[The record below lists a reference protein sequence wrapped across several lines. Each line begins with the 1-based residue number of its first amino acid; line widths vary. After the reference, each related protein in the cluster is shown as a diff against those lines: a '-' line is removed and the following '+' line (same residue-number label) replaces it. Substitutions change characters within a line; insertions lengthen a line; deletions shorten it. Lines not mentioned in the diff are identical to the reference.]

1 MENIKE
7 VKLALVKQ
15 NVQAIQYIKK
25 VQEVEDWSDDIQY
38 RIVVASLS
46 GDLVTAESLR
56 AIL

>member
-15 NVQAIQYIKK
+15 NVQAIGN
-25 VQEVEDWSDDIQY
+25 QEVDNWDDYIQY
-38 RIVVASLS
+38 RIIVARLS
-46 GDLVTAESLR
+46 GDIAAVESLS